1 MQRSPHFK
9 QQKLALATLLIFNG
23 FAITAIHAAEST
35 TTPTDEWKFTLRN
48 AYIDRD
54 FDNSG
59 IKDTGSWS
67 QAASL
72 FYKSKMLDTPLNIA
86 DQPITIGADAS
97 VQYAVRLS
105 SDKHVSDSILPFDKA
120 NQSQASDFLKYGAT
134 LKLGYGNSLLR
145 TGELWLDL
153 PVTSVDTSRQLLTS
167 YWGTN
172 LRSQITNQF
181 QTEIGRIEKVSPRN
195 EEEFRKFS
203 YTSRGVTHYSDGLN
217 YIDLR
222 YQITP
227 TLKGEYYFGNLED
240 LYNTHYASLDHTWKQ
255 ANFSLNSKLKYFNSK
270 DHEDTFTIDAQNIG
284 LLETLKVSNHSFGL
298 GYQQII
304 GDSAYPLLDG
314 YLPET
319 YFINWNVTG
328 FAKQDEKSY
337 HLIYSYDFK
346 DFVPGLST
354 AVKWVY
360 GHDFKSSTREDNQET
375 EANYVLNYAFQQPY
389 LKGLGFQYIHIDYN
403 VKYGN
408 DFTEDRIFM
417 NYMKKF

>member
-1 MQRSPHFK
+1 MQRSTHFK

-23 FAITAIHAAEST
+23 FAITAIHATEST
-35 TTPTDEWKFTLRN
+35 AAPTDEWKFTLRN

-172 LRSQITNQF
+172 LRSQITDKF

-203 YTSRGVTHYSDGLN
+203 YTSKGVTHYSDGLN

-270 DHEDTFTIDAQNIG
+270 DHENRFTIDAQNIG
-284 LLETLKVSNHSFGL
+284 LLETLKVSNHSLGL

-337 HLIYSYDFK
+337 HFIYSYDFK
-346 DFVPGLST
+346 DFIPGLST
-354 AVKWVY
+354 AVIWVY
-360 GHDFKSSTREDNQET
+360 GHDFKSSTGEDNQET

>member
-1 MQRSPHFK
+1 MQRSTHFK

-23 FAITAIHAAEST
+23 FAITAIHATEST
-35 TTPTDEWKFTLRN
+35 AAPTDEWKFTLRN

-120 NQSQASDFLKYGAT
+120 NKSQASDFLKYGAT

-172 LRSQITNQF
+172 LRSQITDQF

-203 YTSRGVTHYSDGLN
+203 YTSKGVTHYSDGLN

-319 YFINWNVTG
+319 YFINWNVTS

-337 HLIYSYDFK
+337 HFIYSYDFK
-346 DFVPGLST
+346 DFIPGLST

-360 GHDFKSSTREDNQET
+360 GHDFKSSTGEDNQET